1 MFKKIRWGI
10 IGTGSIA
17 RKFAIGLGALNED
30 CALMAVASRTQV
42 SADQFGEEFN
52 VPHRHV
58 GAERMAADHD
68 VDVVYIASPHPMHM
82 THTLGCLA
90 GRKAVLC
97 EKPFAMN
104 ASEATR
110 MVECAQSSG
119 VFLMEAMWT
128 HCFPAMAKIR
138 ELVASGSIGEV
149 RLMQSNFCF
158 RSGWN
163 PDGRL
168 FNPALGGGAL
178 LDVGV
183 YDLALA
189 QMVYRR
195 RPNRISS
202 MAHLG
207 ETGID
212 EQSAMI
218 LGYDNG
224 AMAVLTCAIRTN
236 TIHEAA
242 IYGTEGFIRI
252 PHMFWQPDRL
262 IVKRGAGPEEEL
274 NFSRLGNGY
283 SFEAAEVARCLRN
296 GELESGIVPL
306 SSSMDIMKTMDEI
319 RKQWNLVYPM
329 ERP

>member
-1 MFKKIRWGI
+1 MVNKIRWGI

-17 RKFAIGLGALNED
+17 RKFAIGLRPLSAD

-58 GAERMAADHD
+58 GVETIAADPE

-82 THTLGCLA
+82 NHTLECLA

-97 EKPFAMN
+97 EKPFALN
-104 ASEATR
+104 ASQAAR
-110 MVECAQSSG
+110 MVEYAKSTR

-128 HCFPAMAKIR
+128 HCFPAMAKVR
-138 ELVASGSIGEV
+138 ELVAAGGLGEV
-149 RLMQSNFCF
+149 RLVQSSFCF
-158 RSGWN
+158 RSNWN

-168 FNPALGGGAL
+168 FSPALGGGAL

-195 RPNRISS
+195 RPSRISS

-262 IVKRGAGPEEEL
+262 ILKRGAGPEEEL
-274 NFSRLGNGY
+274 IFSRLGNGY
-283 SFEAAEVARCLRN
+283 SFEAAEVTDCLRN
-296 GELESGIVPL
+296 GELESRIVPL
-306 SSSMDIMKTMDEI
+306 STSLDIMKTMDEI
-319 RKQWNLVYPM
+319 RQQWNLVYPM